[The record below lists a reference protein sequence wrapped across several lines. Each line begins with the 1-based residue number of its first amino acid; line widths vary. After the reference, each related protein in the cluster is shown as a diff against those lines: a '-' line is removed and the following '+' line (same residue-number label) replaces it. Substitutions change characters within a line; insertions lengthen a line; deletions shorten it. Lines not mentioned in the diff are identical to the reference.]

1 MSLKKAVTSLK
12 NYYKILK
19 LNYSIYK
26 LSKRKNSIFKELGL
40 LVYEFYHVDK
50 SLVEDEEV
58 LSLISELKDIEIEIE
73 TIESKIEK
81 IRNPSIK
88 ENEEISNELLLH
100 PPKKEDKTDKE
111 EKK

>member
-1 MSLKKAVTSLK
+1 MSLKKAVTSFR

-19 LNYSIYK
+19 LNYFIYK

-73 TIESKIEK
+73 TIENKIEK

-88 ENEEISNELLLH
+88 ENEEISNELLLN
-100 PPKKEDKTDKE
+100 PLKKEDTTNKE
-111 EKK
+111 EKQ